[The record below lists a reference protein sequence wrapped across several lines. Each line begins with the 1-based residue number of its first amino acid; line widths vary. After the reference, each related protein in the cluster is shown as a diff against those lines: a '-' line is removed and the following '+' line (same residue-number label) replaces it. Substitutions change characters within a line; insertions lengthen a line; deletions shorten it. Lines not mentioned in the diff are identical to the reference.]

1 MKLTPVLC
9 AACGAA
15 LAYYSGITFLLVVF
29 GFVVVCLMRTLAY
42 APIRLGSRYGF
53 RAARVYVVAFA
64 IGLSVGL
71 AAANV
76 AGGVKPR
83 LGLSISKNIVGLRG
97 TLCDDPRAFT
107 QGGGMASVALKR
119 VSGAGGLSASAS
131 GNVQVFFPTTTIPR
145 VKGFGRG
152 SEVYIEGAFQPAKD
166 EAREQTFRAYA
177 VHVIHNA
184 PALER
189 LRTSVRTWLTE
200 RFSGFEWGG
209 LAAALVLGVKDE
221 LATSLAVAYQD
232 AGCSHILALSGMHL
246 AIITALIAFALK
258 RLLGIRLAALVCSA
272 FILLYVYLVGNL
284 PSLNRAAIMYLL
296 GTLMLLATLPKQG
309 ASLLAM
315 SFLIQLILQPEAGHS
330 LSFILSYLALAG
342 IFFIGEVIYALIR
355 GSLPDCVAKPFAAS
369 LGAFIA
375 TAAVVAACFGALR
388 PIGVIAGIVL
398 VPLTTVFM
406 VIAILFLAVSNVAP
420 LLSLLYN
427 ALVAL
432 STLAARAPAMPAAPL
447 PVLLV
452 STLLV
457 TLCVFL
463 YYRQLDTLMTTMR
476 HIQGCRLDP
485 AGVKT

>member
-1 MKLTPVLC
+1 MGLTPVLC
-9 AACGAA
+9 AALGAA

-29 GFVVVCLMRTLAY
+29 GFAVVSLMRTLAY
-42 APIRLGSRYGF
+42 APTRLASRHGF
-53 RAARVYVVAFA
+53 RVARVYVMAFA

-107 QGGGMASVALKR
+107 QGGGMGSVALKR

-131 GNVQVFFPTTTIPR
+131 GSILVFFPATTIPR

-152 SEVYIEGAFQPAKD
+152 SEVYIDGAFQQPED
-166 EAREQTFRAYA
+166 GAREQAFRARA
-177 VHVIHNA
+177 VHVIRGA

-189 LRTSVRTWLTE
+189 LRTSVRARLAE
-200 RFSGFEWGG
+200 RFSGFAWGG
-209 LAAALVLGVKDE
+209 LAAALLLGVKDE
-221 LATSLAVAYQD
+221 LATTLAAAYRD

-246 AIITALIAFALK
+246 AIIAALIAFVLK
-258 RLLGIRLAALVCSA
+258 RPLGIRPAALVCSA
-272 FILLYVYLVGNL
+272 LILLYVYLVGNL

-309 ASLLAM
+309 ASLLGM
-315 SFLIQLILQPEAGHS
+315 SFLIQLILQPDAGHN

-342 IFFIGEVIYALIR
+342 ILFIGELIHSLIR
-355 GSLPDCVAKPFAAS
+355 GSLPDCVAKPLTTS

-375 TAAVVAACFGALR
+375 TAAVVAACFGVLR
-388 PIGVIAGIVL
+388 PIGVIAGLAI
-398 VPLTTVFM
+398 VPLTTAFM
-406 VIAILFLAVSNVAP
+406 LAAILFLAVSNIAP

-427 ALVAL
+427 ALTAL
-432 STLAARAPAMPAAPL
+432 SALAARAPVLPASPL
-447 PVLLV
+447 PVLLA
-452 STLLV
+452 SALLV
-457 TLCVFL
+457 ALCVFL
-463 YYRQLDTLMTTMR
+463 YYRHLDILKRFEHLTL
-476 HIQGCRLDP
+476 
-485 AGVKT
+485 